1 MAQPTFLQTIPHE
14 YILMPNIKHAFAPIG
29 VGLKWSLEE
38 CEFKKGSNQYISV
51 VYYLKAPIMPWWILI
66 PTIIV

>member
-1 MAQPTFLQTIPHE
+1 MTEPTFLQTIPHE

-38 CEFKKGSNQYISV
+38 CEFNKSPKQ
-51 VYYLKAPIMPWWILI
+51 
-66 PTIIV
+66 